1 MVSIKRKV
9 TLRKK
14 HHVTLRTKQPDASSP
29 SSVLPETAAQTHE
42 EVPPVAQSPQGDGAR
57 ATSSSH
63 SSRWIAA
70 AVALLVIGGGAY
82 FALNSSKHSDT
93 SAAESSVAQTKSQST
108 SGDTSVSS
116 ATSSQGTTTASE
128 ASSAA
133 ASTAATT
140 ATEGSP
146 APAASPAATTSGSSS
161 SPAHPADEATSA
173 TPETSEPTATAIE
186 TAREV
191 MRGKYGNG
199 LERKQ
204 RLGGR
209 YREVQRKVNEF
220 YGIR

>member
-42 EVPPVAQSPQGDGAR
+42 EVPPVAPSPQGDGAR
-57 ATSSSH
+57 ANSSSH

-70 AVALLVIGGGAY
+70 AVALLIIGGGAY

-93 SAAESSVAQTKSQST
+93 SAAESSVSQTKSQST

-140 ATEGSP
+140 AIEGSP
-146 APAASPAATTSGSSS
+146 APAATTSGSSS